1 MKILT
6 TKAFWADA
14 LERAIN
20 TAIQTVTAGSLVGAT
35 NIASI
40 DWKTSLAAAGF
51 AAAASLLTSVGS
63 ALGQP
68 NSVSPA
74 SVVPPGL

>member
-14 LERAIN
+14 LERAIK
-20 TAIQTVTAGSLVGAT
+20 TLIQAVTASIVVNAGVVTLPTHAVVIGALV
-35 NIASI
+35 
-40 DWKTSLAAAGF
+40 AAGL
-51 AAAASLLTSVGS
+51 SIVTSVAS

-68 NSVSPA
+68 NSVSAA
-74 SVVPPGL
+74 SLVPPGL

>member
-1 MKILT
+1 MKTLA

-14 LERAIN
+14 LERAVK
-20 TAIQTVTAGSLVGAT
+20 TLIQAVTASIVVNAGVIELPTHAVLIGAAVAAGVSLV
-35 NIASI
+35 
-40 DWKTSLAAAGF
+40 
-51 AAAASLLTSVGS
+51 TSVAS

-74 SVVPPGL
+74 SIVPPGL